1 MITPA
6 GHYSTP
12 QRSKQYLCASRG
24 NLRIVEVKASGLS
37 DNRNR
42 QVFREMATRQ
52 RQGLV
57 VFIAALFVRAVAAVI
72 TTFTTLNPDSTADAR
87 GFVRVAS
94 IIAGNIMQGQ
104 LTTPGAGYIYD
115 LWGSFLAPFWLL
127 PGPSGLYARLG
138 NALLAAFAIY
148 NVYLIARTY
157 HSHQAGV
164 LAALPM
170 IFYPSFVAVH
180 STVLR
185 EAIVLFG
192 ITTATRLLV
201 VSSRYY
207 SRRLTYPLAGV
218 TLYIAYIMRADNVVI
233 CVAAIAAALAAHA
246 IERTS
251 NPSRSV
257 SIGTALSVAGFVLAL
272 PLVRDGIKRLARIR
286 DMRAFGRTVYLPDVV
301 PRTVLELLA
310 FSWIGAAYF
319 LYAPFPW
326 MIETVPDLLVSVEG
340 LVNIGFTIAAVWGV
354 HWLAQREFPIT
365 VGLLIG
371 LIVAVTLYG
380 VGTANYGTGMRHRQM
395 FLWVIFLFGAIGLSE
410 RIVFRTP
417 AMQHRENTRPSE
429 SD

>member
-1 MITPA
+1 
-6 GHYSTP
+6 
-12 QRSKQYLCASRG
+12 
-24 NLRIVEVKASGLS
+24 
-37 DNRNR
+37 
-42 QVFREMATRQ
+42 MATRQ
-52 RQGLV
+52 RQGFV
-57 VFIAALFVRAVAAVI
+57 VFVVALFVRAVAAVV
-72 TTFTTLNPDSTADAR
+72 TTLTTLNPDSTADAVA
-87 GFVRVAS
+87 FARVANTV
-94 IIAGNIMQGQ
+94 AEHLAQGR
-104 LTTPGAGYIYD
+104 LTTPGEGYIYD

-157 HSHQAGV
+157 HSHRAGV

-192 ITTATRLLV
+192 ITTAARLVV

-218 TLYIAYIMRADNVVI
+218 TLYMAYIMRTDNGI
-233 CVAAIAAALAAHA
+233 IYAAAIVAALATHA
-246 IERTS
+246 VMRTS
-251 NPSRSV
+251 NPGRV
-257 SIGTALSVAGFVLAL
+257 VGIGTGLSVVGFVLAL
-272 PLVRDGIKRLARIR
+272 PLVRDAVEQLARIR
-286 DMRAFGRTVYLPDVV
+286 NVRAFGRAVYLPDVV

-326 MIETVPDLLVSVEG
+326 MIETVPDVLVSIEG
-340 LVNIGFTIAAVWGV
+340 VVSIGFTVAGVWGV
-354 HWLAQREFPIT
+354 RWLAQRELPIT
-365 VGLLIG
+365 VGLLVG
-371 LIVAVTLYG
+371 LLVAVTLYG

-395 FLWVIFLFGAIGLSE
+395 FLWVVFLFGAIGLAE
-410 RIVFRTP
+410 RIAFRIPTLR
-417 AMQHRENTRPSE
+417 HRESTRPSRL
-429 SD
+429 D